1 MSVGGYAARK
11 AARRGTKHSDAK
23 YVVVFTV
30 KWLRPLVL
38 FSRTTASCCLSNAS
52 ANKGWTALEARLG
65 TIPRGA
71 RRNRAT
77 PRYSSRYLSWRSEE
91 HTSELQSLMRISY
104 AVFCLKK
111 KKI

>member
-23 YVVVFTV
+23 YVVVVTV

-38 FSRTTASCCLSNAS
+38 FSRTTASCSLSNAS

-77 PRYSSRYLSWRSEE
+77 PRYSSRYFSW
-91 HTSELQSLMRISY
+91 SLTAATDTFSSSQAFFIDRKR
-104 AVFCLKK
+104 VG
-111 KKI
+111 